1 MEGGSDMSEKRIVLV
16 TGVSSG
22 IGQATARLLAERNY
36 TVFGGSRK
44 PLNAGTI
51 PGVEVLPLDVCSDE
65 SVKVCMDTLLTKA
78 AHLDVLVN
86 NAGYALRGALEETTL
101 PEAKA
106 QFETNLF
113 GVARM
118 IKCVLPIMRCQGSG
132 QIVNVS
138 SAVGLSPIPF
148 TGFYS
153 ASKFALEAY
162 TEALRHE
169 VMPFN
174 IKVSLVE
181 PGSVK
186 TQFWQNQ
193 QQASGRISDYDPW
206 RQRVTEVRQQFQQKG
221 LEPTSVAEAILR
233 IVESRSPKLRHTVGK
248 DAATIARMRRLM
260 PAAMFEKGMRRR
272 LRLDIE
278 K

>member
-78 AHLDVLVN
+78 PHLDVLVN

-118 IKCVLPIMRCQGSG
+118 IKCVLPIMRRRGSG

-148 TGFYS
+148 VGFYS

-193 QQASGRISDYDPW
+193 QEASGRISDYDPW
-206 RQRVTEVRQQFQQKG
+206 RQRVTEMRQQLQQKG
-221 LEPTSVAEAILR
+221 LEPTAVAEAILR

-248 DAATIARMRRLM
+248 DAVTIARMRRLM

-272 LRLDIE
+272 LRLGIE
-278 K
+278 N